1 VEARVGRCLA
11 AMFNPYLYPGTGM
24 ELAIS
29 QEEIGYLSGVSRQR
43 VNQALKTLER
53 TNLLRV
59 EYGGIVVLDLDGL
72 RSYGG

>member
-1 VEARVGRCLA
+1 
-11 AMFNPYLYPGTGM
+11 
-24 ELAIS
+24 
-29 QEEIGYLSGVSRQR
+29 

-53 TNLLRV
+53 ANLLRV